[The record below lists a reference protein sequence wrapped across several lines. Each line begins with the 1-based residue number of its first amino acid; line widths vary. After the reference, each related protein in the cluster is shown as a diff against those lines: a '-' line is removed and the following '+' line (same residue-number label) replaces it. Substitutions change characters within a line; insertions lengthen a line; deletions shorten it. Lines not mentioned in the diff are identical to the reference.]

1 MVNEFERCF
10 SGLILPHE
18 KKTDVFCA
26 KEYMVAGL
34 KKLFGDKA
42 MWVPEY
48 DEIEKWLK
56 DNHGKGLLCMGEYG
70 RGKTVMCEYIL
81 PAIINRNDFGGGNE
95 PTCCTLSAY
104 SLAYTE
110 EIPFNRGWIMIDD
123 VGVESE
129 QVNYGTRR
137 ILFNEIIDEAE
148 HNKNV
153 LILTTN
159 LNIEELEAKYGVR
172 TIDRLRAITTPVIFK
187 GESLRGRI
195 ESQYVLP

>member
-1 MVNEFERCF
+1 
-10 SGLILPHE
+10 
-18 KKTDVFCA
+18 
-26 KEYMVAGL
+26 
-34 KKLFGDKA
+34 
-42 MWVPEY
+42 
-48 DEIEKWLK
+48 
-56 DNHGKGLLCMGEYG
+56 
-70 RGKTVMCEYIL
+70 
-81 PAIINRNDFGGGNE
+81 
-95 PTCCTLSAY
+95 
-104 SLAYTE
+104 
-110 EIPFNRGWIMIDD
+110 MIDD

-137 ILFNEIIDEAE
+137 LLFNEIIDEAE

-159 LNIEELEAKYGVR
+159 LNIEELEAKYGAR